1 MTENKSPD
9 VVIVGAGMVGAA
21 TAYYLAKAGAKVTI
35 LDKDPIGVHASGLAL
50 GGLGPL
56 SGAGIPD
63 PIGGLCMESWRLH
76 LELSQA
82 LPEELGYD
90 YEFQTGTSVAVA
102 FNAEEARILK
112 ERLSWQASQDGFKV
126 EWREK
131 ADILAIEPRLI
142 PVLLGGVVTE
152 PSAMLNTYE
161 FNNAL
166 VAGALRYGAA
176 LKMEKVTGLRFD
188 GGRVSGVSLQDGGA
202 VHCDKVVIAMGPWS
216 NDASAWLDFTLPIS
230 PLKGQILRLRSEG
243 PPIPHINWNGSYA
256 VSKPDGLVWV
266 GTTEEKAG
274 FDDTPSAA
282 GRQTILR
289 SVASVLPHL
298 TQADV
303 VKQTAC
309 LRPVSPDG
317 LPVLGRIPAKPGV
330 IVASGAGRKGI
341 LMGPAMGKAA
351 ADLVLNGTSTLDVSA
366 LSPGRF

>member
-1 MTENKSPD
+1 MTQNDSPD
-9 VVIVGAGMVGAA
+9 VVIVGAGVVGAA
-21 TAYYLAKAGAKVTI
+21 AAYYLAKAGAKVTI
-35 LDKDPIGVHASGLAL
+35 LDKDPIGEHASGLAL

-76 LELSQA
+76 LELSQE
-82 LPEELGYD
+82 LPEESGQD

-102 FNAEEARILK
+102 FNEEQANTLK
-112 ERLSWQASQDGFKV
+112 EQIPWQASQDGFKV
-126 EWREK
+126 EWVEK
-131 ADILAIEPRLI
+131 EDVLAIEPRL
-142 PVLLGGVVTE
+142 VDTVVGGVVKE
-152 PSAMLNTYE
+152 PSGMLNTYK

-166 VAGALRYGAA
+166 VAGALRYGAT
-176 LKMEKVTGLRFD
+176 LTMEKVVGLQFD
-188 GGRVSGVSLQDGGA
+188 HGRVSGVYLEEGGV
-202 VHCDKVVIAMGPWS
+202 VHCDRVIIAMGPWS

-230 PLKGQILRLRSEG
+230 PLKGQIIRLRSEG
-243 PPIPHINWNGSYA
+243 PPIPHINWNGSYV

-282 GRQTILR
+282 GRQTIVR
-289 SVASVLPHL
+289 SVAGVLPHL
-298 TQADV
+298 ARADI

-317 LPVLGRIPAKPGV
+317 LPVLGRIPAKSGV

-351 ADLVLNGTSTLDVSA
+351 ADLTLKGTSTLDLFA